1 MTTDAWLA
9 IAHHAAVFGLLGA
22 LAAEFG
28 LLRPGL
34 AAGDI
39 RRLANLDRA
48 YGVFA
53 VAVLAAG
60 FTRLEFGSQPWSFY
74 TENPFFWLKLGTFAV
89 IGLISAYPTVQYIR
103 WARATGDAPAAAAL
117 GRVRLAV
124 TAQLLLFP
132 VLPICAALMA
142 RGIGA

>member
-34 AAGDI
+34 VAADI
-39 RRLANLDRA
+39 RRLVNLDRA

-60 FTRLEFGSQPWSFY
+60 FTRVEFGAQPWAFY

-89 IGLISAYPTVQYIR
+89 IGLLSAYPTVQYIR
-103 WARATGDAPAAAAL
+103 WSRAGGEAPPAAAL
-117 GRVRLAV
+117 GRVRSAV
-124 TAQLLLFP
+124 SAQLLLFP